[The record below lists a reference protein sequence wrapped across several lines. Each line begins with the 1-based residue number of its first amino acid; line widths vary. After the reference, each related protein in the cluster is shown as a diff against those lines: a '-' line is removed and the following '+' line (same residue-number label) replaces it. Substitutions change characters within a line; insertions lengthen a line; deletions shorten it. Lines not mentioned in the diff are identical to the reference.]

1 MHFKQWLN
9 ESSNSKRQ
17 TLLNLLAGVTAGAT
31 AMSLGLDQLDS
42 FGININDIID
52 LINHAKLSAQQIKI
66 LTTAKEKMELRDK
79 CFTDPKTGKDFHI
92 RKSDQLQACEKY
104 CKLTRNKDACN
115 KVGYT
120 VSSFRG
126 GKKLTKDPFSTR
138 LT

>member
-17 TLLNLLAGVTAGAT
+17 TLLNLLAGVTAGTA

-66 LTTAKEKMELRDK
+66 LTTTKEKMELRDK

-92 RKSDQLQACEKY
+92 RKSDQIQACEKY
-104 CKLTRNKDACN
+104 CNLTKDEKACN
-115 KVGYT
+115 KAGIT
-120 VSSFRG
+120 VFPFRG
-126 GKKLTKDPFSTR
+126 GKKLIRNPLSNR
-138 LT
+138 